1 MSRISHVIPLSAIE
15 KSTKFRSVQVRV
27 MSVWVQKGMSGK
39 ESLEMYL
46 MDREET
52 MIPFSVPNGWLKKLK
67 PQFNEGQVVKISNF
81 TVENNSQLNGKSP
94 MIKHDLKLYVGS
106 LTKVE
111 QLPLSPGF
119 PENVFSFVPFTEF
132 LPDPNCKKG
141 LPKNIDPRYVF
152 DVIGIVNM
160 PLKALEYVDAAK
172 ARKLDVT
179 LLDDTS
185 SLQCILW
192 ESFADQLKKFVDE
205 RGQDEK
211 DPVVIILQFACLS
224 TYKTVHR
231 AQTQKNGSKMYINL
245 DCMDVKALINRRE
258 SAGSSAA
265 WSLTT
270 QNTTSNPDRWLK
282 SSMIRTLTQLD
293 SCTEVGVYLTR
304 AMTWTIDP
312 KSTWNYAGCGNEDCT
327 KGVPRYWVIG
337 DVCSKCNNRVESIVP
352 RFKVRIQVV
361 DQSDSAVYFTLFDKS
376 VSSILQKS
384 AAEVLSD
391 NQLEIGVTGSV
402 PDEIDALC
410 GREFLFRVEVDQKSI
425 DEKDEKK
432 KSFAVKELTDDSNI
446 LDQFMDLD
454 NSNEVGSML
463 KLDDK
468 DVSIP
473 TEKNILVSQSGME
486 SMEDS
491 DSTSTNCEVTP
502 ETSKSVAKTITISYQ
517 DEFQLS
523 VVSKKIKLEK

>member
-1 MSRISHVIPLSAIE
+1 
-15 KSTKFRSVQVRV
+15 
-27 MSVWVQKGMSGK
+27 
-39 ESLEMYL
+39 
-46 MDREET
+46 
-52 MIPFSVPNGWLKKLK
+52 
-67 PQFNEGQVVKISNF
+67 
-81 TVENNSQLNGKSP
+81 
-94 MIKHDLKLYVGS
+94 
-106 LTKVE
+106 
-111 QLPLSPGF
+111 
-119 PENVFSFVPFTEF
+119 
-132 LPDPNCKKG
+132 
-141 LPKNIDPRYVF
+141 
-152 DVIGIVNM
+152 
-160 PLKALEYVDAAK
+160 
-172 ARKLDVT
+172 
-179 LLDDTS
+179 
-185 SLQCILW
+185 
-192 ESFADQLKKFVDE
+192 
-205 RGQDEK
+205 
-211 DPVVIILQFACLS
+211 
-224 TYKTVHR
+224 
-231 AQTQKNGSKMYINL
+231 MYINL

-265 WSLTT
+265 WSFTT

-312 KSTWNYAGCGNEDCT
+312 KLTWNYAGCGNKDCT
-327 KGVPRYWVIG
+327 KGVHRYWVIG
-337 DVCSKCNNRVESIVP
+337 DVCSKCNNHIESIVP

-361 DQSDSAVYFTLFDKS
+361 DQSDSAVYFILFDKS

-486 SMEDS
+486 FMEDS

-502 ETSKSVAKTITISYQ
+502 ETSKSVAKTITISDQ

>member
-1 MSRISHVIPLSAIE
+1 
-15 KSTKFRSVQVRV
+15 
-27 MSVWVQKGMSGK
+27 
-39 ESLEMYL
+39 
-46 MDREET
+46 
-52 MIPFSVPNGWLKKLK
+52 
-67 PQFNEGQVVKISNF
+67 
-81 TVENNSQLNGKSP
+81 
-94 MIKHDLKLYVGS
+94 
-106 LTKVE
+106 
-111 QLPLSPGF
+111 
-119 PENVFSFVPFTEF
+119 
-132 LPDPNCKKG
+132 
-141 LPKNIDPRYVF
+141 
-152 DVIGIVNM
+152 M

-179 LLDDTS
+179 LLDGTS
-185 SLQCILW
+185 NLQCILW

-224 TYKTVHR
+224 TYKTVYR

-258 SAGSSAA
+258 SAGSSDA

-312 KSTWNYAGCGNEDCT
+312 KSTWNYAGCGNKDCT

-337 DVCSKCNNRVESIVP
+337 DVCSKCNNCIESIVP

-361 DQSDSAVYFTLFDKS
+361 DQSDSAVYFILFDKS

-384 AAEVLSD
+384 AVEVLSD

-402 PDEIDALC
+402 PGEIDALC
-410 GREFLFRVEVDQKSI
+410 GREFLFRVEVDQKST
-425 DEKDEKK
+425 DEKDENK
-432 KSFAVKELTDDSNI
+432 KSFAVKELMDDSNI

-502 ETSKSVAKTITISYQ
+502 DTSKSVAKTITISDQ
-517 DEFQLS
+517 DEF
-523 VVSKKIKLEK
+523 